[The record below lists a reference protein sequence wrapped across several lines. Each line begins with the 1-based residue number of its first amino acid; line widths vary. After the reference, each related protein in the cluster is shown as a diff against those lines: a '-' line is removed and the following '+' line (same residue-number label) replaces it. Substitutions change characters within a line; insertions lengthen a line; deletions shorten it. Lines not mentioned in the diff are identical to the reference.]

1 MVGKGKRPKLIG
13 NHQRCWLW
21 GRHAVIETVQAGKW
35 LPVEVYV
42 STDEPASACIPFQ
55 DAGVRVV
62 RESPE
67 ELSKLCGKSEHQ
79 GWVAKMP
86 EYPYAALDDLL
97 SNLSPQPFVILLD
110 AVQDPFNFGS
120 VLRSAEVFGAD
131 GVIVAR
137 EHQAKVSIHVARSS
151 VGAVNWLPI
160 AEVDDL
166 VTAAEQL
173 QQAGLNLVAA
183 TEKGTQAPSECAFD
197 QPTALIIGNEGTGI
211 RDELLARVT
220 QQVAIPQT
228 GHIQSL
234 NAAVAA
240 GILCYEVQRQRS
252 GN

>member
-21 GRHAVIETVQAGKW
+21 GRHAVLETVQAGKW

-42 STDEPASACIPFQ
+42 SRDEATSACIPFE

-62 RESPE
+62 RESSE
-67 ELSKLCGKSEHQ
+67 ELTKLCGKSEHQ

-86 EYPYAALDDLL
+86 EYPYSTLEELL
-97 SNLSPQPFVILLD
+97 SNLSPSSFLILLD

-120 VLRSAEVFGAD
+120 ILRSAEVFGAD
-131 GVIVAR
+131 GVIVSE

-166 VTAAEQL
+166 IAAADQL
-173 QQAGLNLVAA
+173 HHAGLKLVAA
-183 TEKGTQAPSECAFD
+183 TEKGTQAPSEYAFD
-197 QPTALIIGNEGTGI
+197 QPTVLIIGNEGAGV
-211 RDELLARVT
+211 RDELMEQVDA
-220 QQVAIPQT
+220 QVAIPQS

-252 GN
+252 R

>member
-21 GRHAVIETVQAGKW
+21 GRHAVVETVQAGKW

-42 STDEPASACIPFQ
+42 STDEPASACTPFEN
-55 DAGVRVV
+55 AGVRVI
-62 RESPE
+62 RESSE
-67 ELSKLCGKSEHQ
+67 ALTKLCGKSEHQ

-86 EYPYAALDDLL
+86 EYPYSTLDELL
-97 SNLSPQPFVILLD
+97 SNLSLSPFFILLD
-110 AVQDPFNFGS
+110 AIQDPFNFGS
-120 VLRSAEVFGAD
+120 ILRSAEVFGVD

-166 VTAAEQL
+166 VAAADQL
-173 QQAGLNLVAA
+173 QKTGLNLVAA
-183 TEKGTQAPSECAFD
+183 TEKGTLAPSKSPFD
-197 QPTALIIGNEGTGI
+197 QPTVLMIGNEGTGI
-211 RDELLARVT
+211 RDELLKRVSA
-220 QQVAIPQT
+220 QVAIPQS

-252 GN
+252 K